1 MLSTFTSKL
10 TMKKLTEDGTF
21 EGYGAVFGNVD
32 SAYDVIQPG
41 AFRDTLKEKKLTDI
55 KMLWQHDPA
64 TPIGVWQEM
73 SEDQTGLYVK
83 GKILTAV
90 QKGAE
95 ALALMQAGV
104 LDGLSI
110 GFRTV
115 KSMWED
121 GVDYRQLLAIDLWEV
136 SVVTFPANPKAKVD
150 RVKSLRDMEQLLR
163 DAGLASNFAKLVA
176 KYGYEEASKMVAKD
190 RRDGGLVTV
199 DAASIVSGFNFS

>member
-1 MLSTFTSKL
+1 MLTTFTSKL

-41 AFRDTLKEKKLTDI
+41 AFRDTLNEKKLTDI

-64 TPIGVWQEM
+64 TPIGVWEEM
-73 SEDQTGLYVK
+73 AEDQTGLYVK
-83 GKILTAV
+83 GRILKAV

-115 KSMWED
+115 KSMWEE
-121 GVDYRQLLAIDLWEV
+121 GTDYRQLLAVDLWEV
-136 SVVTFPANPKAKVD
+136 SVVTFPANPKARVD
-150 RVKSLRDMEQLLR
+150 RVKSVRDMEQILR
-163 DAGLASNFAKLVA
+163 DAGLSNNFAKLVA
-176 KYGYEEASKMVAKD
+176 KYGYEEATKMTAKD
-190 RRDGGLVTV
+190 HRDGGLEVVKPMST
-199 DAASIVSGFNFS
+199 AEIFGI